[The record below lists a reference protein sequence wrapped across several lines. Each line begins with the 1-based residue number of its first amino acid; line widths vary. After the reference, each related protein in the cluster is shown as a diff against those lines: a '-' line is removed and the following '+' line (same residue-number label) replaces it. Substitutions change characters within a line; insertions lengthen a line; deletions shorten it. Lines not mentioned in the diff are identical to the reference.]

1 MGLYEVL
8 TAIKICEVP
17 PFYGA
22 VRQMSKKKIKT
33 EKWVKREIDVKLP
46 CSTSSC
52 LDMFIYLAKVVD
64 SFDPKYKYIIGLLNT
79 CYSHNGNILVSQEK
93 LAKDIVSY
101 FYDNGY
107 FEECDND

>member
-1 MGLYEVL
+1 
-8 TAIKICEVP
+8 
-17 PFYGA
+17 
-22 VRQMSKKKIKT
+22 MSKKKIKT
-33 EKWVKREIDVKLP
+33 EKWVKREIEVKLP

-64 SFDPKYKYIIGLLNT
+64 SFDHKYKYIIGLLNT

-93 LAKDIVSY
+93 LAKDIVLY

-107 FEECDND
+107 FEENKDDSK